1 MDSMQEFWACQWL
14 LTNIGETY
22 KTQEILKAI
31 EIAQSNCE
39 TDCNQAFVS
48 NDVQRPHFNSC
59 RIHTQQFVDRRYF
72 NSVY

>member
-31 EIAQSNCE
+31 EIAQAEGYISKDGHLTAAGRSYVKQNKE
-39 TDCNQAFVS
+39 VFSLVE
-48 NDVQRPHFNSC
+48 
-59 RIHTQQFVDRRYF
+59 
-72 NSVY
+72 

>member
-31 EIAQSNCE
+31 EIAQSE
-39 TDCNQAFVS
+39 GRGEQTTFLGEFIYDA
-48 NDVQRPHFNSC
+48 PLG
-59 RIHTQQFVDRRYF
+59 RINAADGWGFILRQ
-72 NSVY
+72 

>member
-31 EIAQSNCE
+31 EIAQSEGYISKDGHLTAAGRSYAEQKKKC
-39 TDCNQAFVS
+39 FS
-48 NDVQRPHFNSC
+48 L
-59 RIHTQQFVDRRYF
+59 
-72 NSVY
+72 

>member
-31 EIAQSNCE
+31 EIAQTEGYISKDGHLTAAGKSYVE
-39 TDCNQAFVS
+39 LH
-48 NDVQRPHFNSC
+48 NDVFS
-59 RIHTQQFVDRRYF
+59 FVG
-72 NSVY
+72 